1 MLRLS
6 VILAITAAFPLV
18 AQRRIPVIL
27 DTDIGDAIDDS
38 LALALALSSP
48 ELDVRGVTTVIDDV
62 ESKTRL
68 AWKELGL
75 FNRRDI
81 PLAIGAPEPLLDAK
95 LDTHPR
101 EFQVL
106 TPADKIPDAA
116 QKKASAFIVETIMNS
131 SDRITLVAIG

>member
-1 MLRLS
+1 MRRLFT
-6 VILAITAAFPLV
+6 ILLCLAVPLC
-18 AQRRIPVIL
+18 AQRRTPVII

-48 ELDVRGVTTVIDDV
+48 ELDVRAVTTVIDDV

-81 PLAIGAPEPLLDAK
+81 PLAMGAPEPLLDPI
-95 LDTHPR
+95 LQTHPR
-101 EFQVL
+101 EFEVL
-106 TPADKIPDAA
+106 TSADKIPDAA
-116 QKKASAFIVETIMNS
+116 QK
-131 SDRITLVAIG
+131 